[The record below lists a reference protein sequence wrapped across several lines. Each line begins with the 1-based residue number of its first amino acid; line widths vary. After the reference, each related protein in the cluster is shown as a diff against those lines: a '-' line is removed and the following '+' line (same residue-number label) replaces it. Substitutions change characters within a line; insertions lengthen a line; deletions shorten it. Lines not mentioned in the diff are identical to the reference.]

1 MKQAF
6 TQPRTTRSA
15 LTGETVVELR
25 AVANRFGGSDAARKR
40 ALLRQAS
47 AATTMDAVTLLA
59 YHDVLLFLLAYP
71 ESAAM
76 RALAARELA
85 RVAGLAHAFDT
96 SGPARAR
103 AKLRGTGIAWSPIT
117 IAFSYPIARWVL
129 ARYPECG
136 EIDSFGDR
144 GELLAEWLR
153 HALPPAEFALVDAGE
168 ADPESLIDAGVEGW
182 TGSRLRW
189 LVAQLERLPCEE
201 ALREALFDSL
211 QLFLELRPRDTTLS
225 RTFARGLAASTY
237 FHRTPLL
244 RSADV
249 ERLLAT
255 PLPRTA
261 RLTRRECARLVDT
274 GRATLAMLGRE
285 TDPITHADETRTRH
299 VDLGRGVAIALYS
312 ARPARR
318 NPLDSHV
325 GYVLFKNAV
334 PIGYGGGWPF
344 LGRCKIGINIFAP
357 FRGGESAFLMA
368 SVLRVYA
375 QLFAVERFIVEPYQ
389 FGAGNR
395 EGLESGAFW
404 FYYRLGFRPVD
415 SALRVLAEAQFARME
430 AERGYRAPLQ
440 VLRRFTRS
448 DIERVVVPGAPQA
461 CDPAELSEAV
471 TTWIAARF
479 AGRREDAVAFAER
492 RIVAVLGRER
502 VARWTDAERAALRA
516 LAPVLAQIADLDRWS
531 LREKVRLAALIR
543 AKAGDEYRYFQLM
556 AGFVRLRDALNEV
569 AARRNAG
576 AVRVRS
582 RSP

>member
-1 MKQAF
+1 M
-6 TQPRTTRSA
+6 PSA
-15 LTGETVVELR
+15 LTGEAVAALR
-25 AVANRFGGSDAARKR
+25 VVANRFGGADAARKR

-47 AATTMDAVTLLA
+47 VTASTDADTLLA

-85 RVAGLAHAFDT
+85 RVAGLAHAFDA

-103 AKLRGTGIAWSPIT
+103 AKLRGSGVAWSPIT

-129 ARYPECG
+129 ARYPDCG

-168 ADPESLIDAGVEGW
+168 GDPESLIDAGVEGW
-182 TGSRLRW
+182 RGSRLRW
-189 LVAQLERLPCEE
+189 LAAQLERLPCDD

-225 RTFARGLAASTY
+225 RTFARGLATSIY
-237 FHRTPLL
+237 FHRTPLM
-244 RSADV
+244 RGADV
-249 ERLLAT
+249 ERLLAN
-255 PLPRTA
+255 PLPCSP
-261 RLTRRECARLVDT
+261 RLTRRECARLVDA

-285 TDPITHADETRTRH
+285 TDPITHADEARTRH
-299 VDLGRGVAIALYS
+299 VGLGRGVTIALYS

-344 LGRCKIGINIFAP
+344 LGRCKIGINIFEP

-375 QLFAVERFIVEPYQ
+375 QWFAVERFIVEPYQ

-415 SALRVLAEAQFARME
+415 PALRALAGAEFARMG
-430 AERGYRAPLQ
+430 AERGYRPPLQ

-448 DIERVVVPGAPQA
+448 DIERVVAPGVPPA

-471 TTWIAARF
+471 TAWIATRF
-479 AGRREDAVAFAER
+479 AGQRERAVAFAER
-492 RIVAVLGRER
+492 LVVAALGRER

-516 LAPVLAQIADLDRWS
+516 QAPVLAQIVGLDRWS
-531 LREKVRLAALIR
+531 PREKSRLAALIR
-543 AKAGDEYRYFQLM
+543 AKAGDEYRYFKLM

-569 AARRNAG
+569 ATRRNPG
-576 AVRVRS
+576 AIPERFG
-582 RSP
+582 